1 MATMN
6 ISLPDAMKDW
16 VEQQVAT
23 GRYANSSDVMRD
35 LVRREQE
42 RAGQLEDIGRVAK
55 AALARGRLKMTREEL
70 LDHMQRIREEAIKQ
84 QMAS

>member
-16 VEQQVAT
+16 VEQQVES

-35 LVRREQE
+35 LVRKEQD
-42 RAGQLEDIGRVAK
+42 RARQLDELGRMAQ
-55 AALARGRLKMTREEL
+55 AALAGGRVHMTREEL
-70 LDHMQRIREEAIKQ
+70 LARMRQKAEQVAHQ
-84 QMAS
+84 QAS